1 MRTGVW
7 SVGKVSLSLTI
18 YMCCFLVAVWFKWVR
33 NMIRIGGRKRQI
45 DNESQSNLE
54 ECLLE
59 SGVTDAKAVKIWN
72 KARKGLGKEEVSKE
86 AVKRVQKERLQPAES
101 CFVIHKMETDTKEW
115 SSILLPRIHMLLQLM
130 VDTCPAWAQAL
141 CQVAKD
147 FHGLLHPVLYHDEVV
162 AGNVLAVVKVKK
174 VTAVYL
180 SFQEFWPV
188 FHTEGAWLPI
198 MCVQHIQCDAI
209 HGGLS
214 AVMRALIRHIHI
226 DTYHRGFLLCI
237 NGNQHEFR
245 LAKQSH
251 FIADHDAQR
260 GTWSTK
266 GSSGLKP
273 CQFCANICSKNA
285 IPATDGFYTIASWE
299 WDRFA
304 PIPDADWRAAYNHLS
319 SLTTK
324 AERDMW
330 EKAYGVNFCSFGLLA
345 DPIAFRAL
353 PISHACNDVMHG
365 YYSNGIASVEIAA
378 VLHSVKAVGL
388 TIEALL
394 EVALDSNWHSA
405 QSKRPQPCLL
415 KRLFASKQV
424 GEHVYKGQAKETQM
438 LVFLLAYYLH
448 RFLSGCDT
456 VSLELKSFLALQ
468 KCASHLRALGFCHVP
483 LREAC
488 QVQTLHRA
496 QLLHQQLYV
505 EAYGQESVIPKHHH
519 RLHVPESCLKLGALP
534 TVQTHES
541 KHRILK
547 SGGILDAQRA
557 RLTDSGSLQKAV
569 LPRLVL
575 DTVHQINQHGFGRW
589 DLLPPIHSAAGA
601 DGTIVQADAM
611 QLRNVIIRAG
621 HPAFGLNQTWIVD
634 ACLRGNTKDIQ
645 LVCRPLATIQKQPW
659 GTVHTNAGGPTRVW
673 QPSPQD
679 GWMSPVFWRYES
691 LNQTF
696 ICIW

>member
-18 YMCCFLVAVWFKWVR
+18 YIVAVWFKRVR

-45 DNESQSNLE
+45 DSESQSNLE

-86 AVKRVQKERLQPAES
+86 AVKRIQKERLQPAES

-147 FHGLLHPVLYHDEVV
+147 FNGLLHPVLYHDEVV

-226 DTYHRGFLLCI
+226 DTYHRGFPLCI

-299 WDRFA
+299 WDRFV

-365 YYSNGIASVEIAA
+365 YYSNGIASVEVAA

-405 QSKRPQPCLL
+405 EAKRPQPWLL

-468 KCASHLRALGFCHVP
+468 KCASHLRTLGFCHVP

-488 QVQTLHRA
+488 QVQALHRA

-505 EAYGQESVIPKHHH
+505 QAYGQESVIPKHHH

-557 RLTDSGSLQKAV
+557 RLTDPGSLQKAV

-575 DTVHQINQHGFGRW
+575 DTVHQINQHGFGLW

-601 DGTIVQADAM
+601 DGTILQADAM

-645 LVCRPLATIQKQPW
+645 LVCRPLATIQKHPW

>member
-1 MRTGVW
+1 
-7 SVGKVSLSLTI
+7 
-18 YMCCFLVAVWFKWVR
+18 
-33 NMIRIGGRKRQI
+33 MIRIGGRKRQI
-45 DNESQSNLE
+45 DSESQSNLE

-86 AVKRVQKERLQPAES
+86 AVKRIQKERLQPAES

-147 FHGLLHPVLYHDEVV
+147 FNGLLHPVLYHDEVV

-226 DTYHRGFLLCI
+226 DTYHRGFPLCI

-273 CQFCANICSKNA
+273 CQFCANNCSKNA

-299 WDRFA
+299 WDRFV

-353 PISHACNDVMHG
+353 PISHACNDVPW
-365 YYSNGIASVEIAA
+365 ASQNDYNQDF
-378 VLHSVKAVGL
+378 GL
-388 TIEALL
+388 
-394 EVALDSNWHSA
+394 
-405 QSKRPQPCLL
+405 
-415 KRLFASKQV
+415 
-424 GEHVYKGQAKETQM
+424 
-438 LVFLLAYYLH
+438 
-448 RFLSGCDT
+448 LS
-456 VSLELKSFLALQ
+456 
-468 KCASHLRALGFCHVP
+468 
-483 LREAC
+483 
-488 QVQTLHRA
+488 
-496 QLLHQQLYV
+496 YW
-505 EAYGQESVIPKHHH
+505 
-519 RLHVPESCLKLGALP
+519 
-534 TVQTHES
+534 
-541 KHRILK
+541 
-547 SGGILDAQRA
+547 
-557 RLTDSGSLQKAV
+557 
-569 LPRLVL
+569 
-575 DTVHQINQHGFGRW
+575 FGR
-589 DLLPPIHSAAGA
+589 
-601 DGTIVQADAM
+601 
-611 QLRNVIIRAG
+611 
-621 HPAFGLNQTWIVD
+621 
-634 ACLRGNTKDIQ
+634 
-645 LVCRPLATIQKQPW
+645 
-659 GTVHTNAGGPTRVW
+659 
-673 QPSPQD
+673 
-679 GWMSPVFWRYES
+679 
-691 LNQTF
+691 
-696 ICIW
+696 